1 MYIPAVAWCMCAFL
15 FHLDLIEATRRGRSS
30 FFFYGNK
37 KQKDCVHCNTVLC
50 FPAWVW
56 MRSWSFHTAHI
67 GESRCLLAIRE
78 VHFLPIRFPNQRRLR
93 PSTIFISFFSL
104 FFCFPFWI
112 PPTGTVSNVPVV
124 RGTTERAIKRGR
136 KIYPTTTKKNGV
148 TNENLVMQLEQVE
161 RKKKLKKLKKLKFTR
176 NEQMRF

>member
-1 MYIPAVAWCMCAFL
+1 MCAFL

-112 PPTGTVSNVPVV
+112 PPTGTVSNVTVV